1 MASTDRSC
9 GIIVRG
15 VTAACTDDDLKSAF
29 SGFGS
34 ITDVF
39 VKANAATRRGY
50 AFVTFSDQGAV
61 QKAIDGAPATV
72 GDDSITVEARTPPKE
87 RTVAAPSMN
96 IYIKGLSESATEED
110 VASAIAGFG
119 NATSMQVSADR
130 GFAFAGFESVEEA
143 SAAVAA
149 QPLTIAGASCEVEFR
164 MSKPRAARGGG
175 GRSGGAAAGGG
186 GRRKREPPA
195 PNSVYLKG
203 VPAECDDDAISSAL
217 AGFGTVV
224 SVSHRE
230 GRDFAFAVF
239 DSDAGMNAAVAAGSA
254 SVGGSDATIEERNS
268 GN

>member
-164 MSKPRAARGGG
+164 MSKPRSTGGG
-175 GRSGGAAAGGG
+175 GGAAGGG
-186 GRRKREPPA
+186 GRRKREPKEA
-195 PNSVYLKG
+195 NSVYIKG
-203 VPAECDDDAISSAL
+203 CPADVDDDAISSAL

>member
-15 VTAACTDDDLKSAF
+15 VTAECTEDALKSAF

-34 ITDVF
+34 IVDVF
-39 VKANAATRRGY
+39 VKASAATRRGY

-61 QKAIDGAPATV
+61 SKAIEGAPTTV

-87 RTVAAPSMN
+87 RMVAAPSMN

-130 GFAFAGFESVEEA
+130 GFAFAGFDSVEEA

-149 QPLTIAGASCEVEFR
+149 QPLTIGGASCEVEFR
-164 MSKPRAARGGG
+164 MSKPRSSGGG
-175 GRSGGAAAGGG
+175 GGGG
-186 GRRKREPPA
+186 GRRKREPKEA
-195 PNSVYLKG
+195 NSVYIKG
-203 VPAECDDDAISSAL
+203 CPAECDDDAISSAL

-230 GRDFAFAVF
+230 GRDFAFVVF
-239 DSDAGMNAAVAAGSA
+239 DSDAGMNAAVAAGAA
-254 SVGGSDATIEERNS
+254 SIGGADATIEERN
-268 GN
+268 